1 MPIWS
6 NNLSR
11 MPLVLLALAELGVL
25 FVSVYLAYLL
35 ATRGVDYSSQP
46 FDHVVPR
53 AFAVTVVMFL
63 SLIAMGLYQFHQ
75 RIYFREVLARVIVGV
90 LLGLVV
96 LAATYPLFPEI
107 RIQPA
112 VAAGSAVCG
121 LALLFAIRYGFV
133 RYIDS
138 SIFRRRTLVLGAGER
153 SIPIS
158 ELRRRADRRGFK
170 IVAMVPAQGDSTL
183 CHCECLVRTDQTLPE
198 IARERG
204 VDEIV
209 IAMDDRRGALPIREL
224 LDCKLKGIGVIDLV
238 GFLERETGKIRLD
251 LVTPSWLILSPGF
264 RTSRVRNYVKR
275 ALDLLVVGITLV
287 PALPL
292 MLLIAIA
299 IKCGDGLHATI
310 IYRQRRVGYLGA
322 EFDMLKFRS
331 MVEDAEADGQA
342 RWADVDDGRITPIG
356 GFLRKCRLDELP
368 QLFNVLNGEMSIVG
382 PRPERPEFVKELTE
396 VVPHYSERHTMK
408 PGMTG
413 WAQLKYAYGSSSDDA
428 LEKLQYDLYYVK
440 NQDLL
445 LDLMIILQTVEVV
458 LWGKGAR

>member
-1 MPIWS
+1 
-6 NNLSR
+6 
-11 MPLVLLALAELGVL
+11 MPLVLLALAELSVL

-35 ATRGVDYSSQP
+35 ATGGVDYSSQP

-90 LLGLVV
+90 LLGLLV

-107 RIQPA
+107 RIQPV

-133 RYIDS
+133 HYIDS

-170 IVAMVPAQGDSTL
+170 IVAMVPARGDSTL
-183 CHCECLVRTDQTLPE
+183 RHCEYLVQTDQTLPE

-224 LDCKLKGIGVIDLV
+224 LDCKLQGIGVIDLV

-251 LVTPSWLILSPGF
+251 LVTPGWLILSPGF
-264 RTSRVRNYVKR
+264 RKSRVRNYVKR
-275 ALDLLVVGITLV
+275 TLDLLLVGITLV

-356 GFLRKCRLDELP
+356 GFLRRCRLDELP
-368 QLFNVLNGEMSIVG
+368 QLFNVLKGEMSTVG
-382 PRPERPEFVKELTE
+382 PRPERPVFVKELTE